1 LEVTRSFLSAN
12 RISTTIKSLQN
23 QFAGFFFTTQITEF
37 DLIKL
42 GDDVALTI
50 IVGFKHICLR
60 TGL

>member
-1 LEVTRSFLSAN
+1 
-12 RISTTIKSLQN
+12 
-23 QFAGFFFTTQITEF
+23 
-37 DLIKL
+37 LIKL